1 MDDLSTSLNNSG
13 IGGHT
18 GEKTINHLCYT
29 DERSA
34 IIIINL
40 LFQTIV
46 HMDIK
51 KIYKTHIIN
60 KLKIIRINGNQ

>member
-1 MDDLSTSLNNSG
+1 MLLCKGCINCITMDITS
-13 IGGHT
+13 I
-18 GEKTINHLCYT
+18 I
-29 DERSA
+29 

-46 HMDIK
+46 HMDIEK
-51 KIYKTHIIN
+51 NIYKTHIIN

>member
-1 MDDLSTSLNNSG
+1 MDGFELLIIFCMQASKMQTLMVDNQNKS
-13 IGGHT
+13 
-18 GEKTINHLCYT
+18 
-29 DERSA
+29 

-51 KIYKTHIIN
+51 KIYIKHI
-60 KLKIIRINGNQ
+60 L